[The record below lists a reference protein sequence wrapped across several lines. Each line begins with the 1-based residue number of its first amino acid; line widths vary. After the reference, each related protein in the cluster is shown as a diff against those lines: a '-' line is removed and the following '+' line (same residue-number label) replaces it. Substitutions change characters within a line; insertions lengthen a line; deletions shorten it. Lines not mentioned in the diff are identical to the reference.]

1 MRAAL
6 TDRPVEGC
14 FGGAVEN
21 LLSINTVPCDHEIYN
36 STGLLTHD
44 RMFRAGGDYDTP
56 WTRDAAIN
64 TWNAGRFLDPQT
76 ARNTLLAVCTPDE
89 MGHPIIQPD
98 SQKWD
103 RVVWIIGAWQYWL
116 ATGDERSEELV

>member
-6 TDRPVEGC
+6 TDRPVERC

-64 TWNAGRFLDPQT
+64 T
-76 ARNTLLAVCTPDE
+76 
-89 MGHPIIQPD
+89 
-98 SQKWD
+98 
-103 RVVWIIGAWQYWL
+103 
-116 ATGDERSEELV
+116 